1 MRKYF
6 GDLSETIPPLGKSAP
21 PPKEYG
27 ELIQRLFQGPSAV
40 AIVGIGLEKGVVGVC
55 EGIAKE
61 LAAAGKRVVIV
72 PVDSLLRS
80 ETSLISM
87 LARNVWRWPSPL
99 GRPLEFFNSS
109 ESKQPDAENWLDVLR
124 RNFDSVL
131 LDCPAVDMMFGVTE
145 VAAMADAAVLVVQSG
160 QTSRNQVQDDQ
171 RALQLRG
178 ATLAGC
184 ILLQGR

>member
-1 MRKYF
+1 MSKYF
-6 GDLSETIPPLGKSAP
+6 ATLGKTDQHADIPLPSSE
-21 PPKEYG
+21 KYG
-27 ELIQRLFQGPSAV
+27 ELIHRLFQGPSVV
-40 AIVGIGLEKGVVGVC
+40 AIVGIGVENGVVGVC
-55 EGIAKE
+55 EGIASE
-61 LAAAGKRVVIV
+61 LAASGQRVVIV

-80 ETSLISM
+80 ETTLISTS
-87 LARNVWRWPSPL
+87 ARNVSLWPSPL

-109 ESKQPDAENWLDVLR
+109 ELNQANGDGWLDALR

-145 VAAMADAAVLVVQSG
+145 VAAMADAVVLVVQAG
-160 QTSRNQVQDDQ
+160 QTSKQQIQDNK

-184 ILLQGR
+184 ILLRGS